1 MCRETPRLRACL
13 GRAGGGFGVMS
24 SSSASV
30 SISIH
35 ATRRCR
41 RASIRGALAII
52 TTTMTLLA
60 ILAPATAFAR
70 QRRSHS
76 AAAVKPAKPD
86 KLTAPYAA
94 ALLMEPET
102 GAVMFENN
110 EHKPWPT
117 ASLAKMMIAMIVA
130 EKLGDGSL
138 KPSDRIATSRNAA
151 AMGGSQV
158 YLREGETFSLDDM
171 MKAIMVHS
179 ANDASVAV
187 AEYVGGSTEAFVLM
201 MNREAARLGMKDT
214 HYYSVTGLPPAPG
227 QQADMSSA
235 WDEALLA
242 RAMIRYQQIMQW
254 ASIDT
259 APFRGGAFELRNTNH
274 LVRTFPGCDGLK
286 TGFYYEAGFNVVA
299 TAHRGAMRLIA
310 VVLGSSNKLK
320 NFNSA
325 AELMAQG
332 FATYQMR
339 VVGKQGAPIEQIL
352 AVKGG
357 SLASFRP
364 VWGRDLSIMQKH
376 GDEPALKVEFQLPA
390 SLAAPI
396 RAGQLVGVGQATSGG
411 RVLASAPLVAPATIG
426 SRLSLM
432 QRLRGAL

>member
-1 MCRETPRLRACL
+1 MR
-13 GRAGGGFGVMS
+13 S
-24 SSSASV
+24 SLASAA
-30 SISIH
+30 ISIG
-35 ATRRCR
+35 ATKT
-41 RASIRGALAII
+41 RGTAPTLVALAVV
-52 TTTMTLLA
+52 TTTMTMLA
-60 ILAPATAFAR
+60 MLAPATAFPY
-70 QRRSHS
+70 QRRSHTAAGSKS
-76 AAAVKPAKPD
+76 AEPD

-94 ALLMEPET
+94 SLLMEPET
-102 GAVMFENN
+102 GTVMFENN

-130 EKLGDGSL
+130 EKLGAGSL
-138 KPSDRIATSRNAA
+138 KLSDRITTSRNAA

-158 YLREGETFSLDDM
+158 YLREGETFSLDEM

-187 AEYVGGSTEAFVLM
+187 AEYLGGSTEAFVLM

-214 HYYSVTGLPPAPG
+214 HYYSVAGLPPAPG

-242 RAMIRYQQIMQW
+242 RAMIQYPQIMRW
-254 ASIDT
+254 ASIDIE
-259 APFRGGAFELRNTNH
+259 PFRGGAFELRNTNH

-286 TGFYYEAGFNVVA
+286 TGFYYQAGFNVVA
-299 TAHRGAMRLIA
+299 TARRSGMRLIA
-310 VVLGSSNKLK
+310 VVLGSPDKPK

-325 AELMAQG
+325 SELMARG

-339 VVGKQGAPIEQIL
+339 IVGKQGAPIEQAL
-352 AVKGG
+352 AVNGG

-364 VWGRDLSIMQKH
+364 VWGRNLSVMQKH
-376 GDEPALKVEFQLPA
+376 GDEPGLKVEFQLPA

-426 SRLSLM
+426 SRASLM